1 MCLETHEL
9 GKAPKSIFLSPAS
22 SCSGYSVS
30 GVYPDKYFPKCLCG
44 SDMVQNNYMRSCVC
58 AQKRHLA
65 GHFIMQFAFLALALS

>member
-44 SDMVQNNYMRSCVC
+44 SDMVQNKYM
-58 AQKRHLA
+58 
-65 GHFIMQFAFLALALS
+65 